1 MTLSKLL
8 VLLISIMF
16 LMIFTVN
23 FYISITNIRGYLE
36 IESEI
41 HAQDTATSLGL
52 SLSPYVADEDDTIL
66 ETMINAIFDRGY
78 YLEILLVN
86 PEGRELVRKTNPKSF
101 DNVPDWFISLLPMQT
116 ATASTSIQSGWV
128 SGGDIYVTIHPGFGY
143 LKLWEQAKDSL
154 YYSAI
159 TFAISLTVLILIIR
173 LVLKSLR
180 RINTL
185 ANSISDGHF
194 GTISKLPW
202 TTDIRNVTLSMNL
215 MSNKIKQVIANLN
228 VRLEET
234 DKRLRVDKLTGLETR
249 GTFETEMK
257 QKFMQNQ
264 AGYVYILRIDD
275 LGGFAS
281 QNSNQTVDSFIRD
294 FVQVIQARLNKME
307 LSGEFLYRIVGAEF
321 VLIAETSDR
330 QTAEALCQ
338 DLVTA
343 LTELGKTYDKQNV
356 THIGAVAFDPHGTT
370 ASMVSAAT
378 EAYEKARLIGENSY
392 AISESSSNSHD
403 VDQWKT
409 LVSDAIS
416 EKRFEVTLA
425 AKAYALIDDVGDADD
440 AEKTLVIEEAF
451 ARVFDDTG
459 EALPIGTFVSVAE
472 RLGNILEFDMAIIKQ
487 VIDYIESSQVT
498 HDVAINL
505 SFASLASNKFRSTL
519 YQVLKA
525 HQGAAQRIAFS
536 VTAYGATKD
545 LSVFKTFIDFAHRS
559 GTKVILKRFETRF
572 MQLEQVKEFKLDYI
586 RLARVYTEN
595 IGLDNEKHR
604 LVQAMKELGDLLD
617 IKIIA
622 EAVESDQDYQA
633 VREIGLTAASR

>member
-1 MTLSKLL
+1 MTLSKQL
-8 VLLISIMF
+8 VLLISLMF
-16 LMIFTVN
+16 LMIFAIN
-23 FYISITNIRGYLE
+23 FYTSITNIRGYLE

-86 PEGRELVRKTNPKSF
+86 PEGKELVRKTNPKSF
-101 DNVPDWFISLLPMQT
+101 ADVPEWFITMLPMQT

-128 SGGDIYVTIHPGFGY
+128 IGGDIYVTIHPGFGH

-159 TFAISLTVLILIIR
+159 TLAISITFLILIIR
-173 LVLKSLR
+173 LLLIPLG
-180 RINTL
+180 RINKL
-185 ANSISDGHF
+185 AISISDGQF
-194 GTISKLPW
+194 NTIDQLPR
-202 TTDIRNVTLSMNL
+202 TTDIKNVTISMNM
-215 MSNKIKQVIANLN
+215 MSNKLKQVVANLN
-228 VRLEET
+228 TRLEET
-234 DKRLRVDKLTGLETR
+234 DKRLRVDELTGLETK

-257 QKFMQNQ
+257 ERFIQNQ

-281 QNSNQTVDSFIRD
+281 QHSNQTVDRFIKD
-294 FVQVIQARLNKME
+294 FVQAIQNALGNMQ

-321 VLIAETSDR
+321 VLIAETNDK
-330 QTAEALCQ
+330 QMAEALCQ
-338 DLVTA
+338 NLVKS
-343 LTELGKTYDKQNV
+343 LTELGKQYDKQNV
-356 THIGAVAFDPHGTT
+356 AHIGIAAFDPHGTT

-392 AISESSSNSHD
+392 AISEGSSNSHD
-403 VDQWKT
+403 MDQWKI
-409 LVSDAIS
+409 LVSDVIS
-416 EKRFEVTLA
+416 EQRFEVTLA
-425 AKAYALIDDVGDADD
+425 AKAHALDADTDD

-451 ARVFDDTG
+451 AKVFDDTG
-459 EALPIGTFVSVAE
+459 ESLPIGTFVSVAE
-472 RLGNILEFDMAIIKQ
+472 RLGKIHEFDMAIIKQ
-487 VIDYIESSQVT
+487 VIDYIESDQVT

-505 SFASLASNKFRSTL
+505 SFASLASTGFRTSL
-519 YQVLKA
+519 YEVLKA
-525 HQGAAQRIAFS
+525 HQDAAQRVAFS

-545 LSVFKTFIDFAHRS
+545 LSVFKTFIDFAHRN
-559 GTKVILKRFETRF
+559 GAKVILKRFETRF

-586 RLARVYTEN
+586 RLARIYTEN
-595 IGLDNEKHR
+595 IGLDDEKHR

-617 IKIIA
+617 VKIIA

-633 VREIGLTAASR
+633 VKEIGLIAASR